1 MRFPVIYKCSRKR
14 KRSLGKIGNLHHEEQ
29 QQQADAGCFENEKVT
44 TTNCNILT
52 KAFIYNLFWFSAG
65 FQYPNDMMPKFWP
78 MSKGCLTF
86 RKYRT

>member
-1 MRFPVIYKCSRKR
+1 MMIVIYNWFECWEIWEILTFVMEDQEDQTITKIRFPVIHKCSCKR

-52 KAFIYNLFWFSAG
+52 KALIYN
-65 FQYPNDMMPKFWP
+65 
-78 MSKGCLTF
+78 
-86 RKYRT
+86 